1 MNQDHRPR
9 DQKIV
14 ELQQQNE
21 ALNRVLEDS
30 RHELARCREQLAYAQ
45 AMLEAAEAQEH
56 LLRAL
61 IDASPSIIFALD
73 PQGRHIMVNQR
84 FAEVLNR
91 TSDAVIGSTAFD
103 LFPPT
108 IAETLHAHTQHI
120 LTSGRH
126 DEREVQIQLPDGIY
140 TFFESK
146 FPIHDAKGRL
156 IAIGGMSTDI
166 TDRKQIEEQL
176 RTFQT
181 LVENAPDGI
190 TIVALDGH
198 LRYANPA
205 FKQFLGYGEATIGM
219 HMTEFRPNAQQ
230 SELQQV
236 MQQIHAQGVWRGRQV
251 YQKQNGESFA
261 AHVAAFLIYNE
272 QAQPYALM
280 GIHRDMT
287 EQDQQEYERT
297 ALQQQLIDAQ
307 QNAIRQLSSPLLPL
321 TDSVIALPLIGA
333 IDSRRAQQ
341 VMETLLEGVVQ
352 YQAEVALIDITGIEV
367 VDTQVAQA
375 LMRAAQA
382 VRLLGAQVILTGIQP
397 QIAQTLVHL
406 GVDLREITAFGSL
419 QAGIAAVLH
428 TDY

>member
-1 MNQDHRPR
+1 MHQEQPSR
-9 DQKIV
+9 DQDIV
-14 ELQQQNE
+14 TLQQQNE
-21 ALNRVLEDS
+21 ALRQALTES
-30 RHELARCREQLAYAQ
+30 RHELERCREQLAYAQ
-45 AMLEAAEAQEH
+45 AMREAAEAQQH

-73 PQGRHIMVNQR
+73 HQGRHIMVNQR
-84 FAEVLNR
+84 FAEVLDR
-91 TSDAVIGSTAFD
+91 TVDAVIGSTAAD

-120 LTSGRH
+120 LASGQH
-126 DEREVQIQLPDGIY
+126 DEREVQIQLPDGMH

-146 FPIHDAKGRL
+146 FPIRDAKGQL

-166 TDRKQIEEQL
+166 SDRKQMEEQL

-181 LVENAPDGI
+181 LVENSPDGI
-190 TIVALDGH
+190 TIVGLDGY

-205 FKQFLGYGEATIGM
+205 FKQLLGYGEATRGM
-219 HMTEFRPNAQQ
+219 HMTEFRSDAQQ
-230 SELQQV
+230 EELQQV
-236 MQQIHAQGVWRGRQV
+236 MQQIHAQGIWRGRQV
-251 YQKQNGESFA
+251 YQNQNGEPCA

-272 QAQPYALM
+272 QGQPNALM

-287 EQDQQEYERT
+287 EQDQQEQQRT

-341 VMETLLEGVVQ
+341 VMETLLEGVVH
-352 YQAEVALIDITGIEV
+352 YQADVALIDITGIEV

-375 LMRAAQA
+375 LMRTAQA

-406 GVDLREITAFGSL
+406 GVDLREITTFGSL
-419 QAGIAAVLH
+419 QAGIAVVLH
-428 TDY
+428 ADS